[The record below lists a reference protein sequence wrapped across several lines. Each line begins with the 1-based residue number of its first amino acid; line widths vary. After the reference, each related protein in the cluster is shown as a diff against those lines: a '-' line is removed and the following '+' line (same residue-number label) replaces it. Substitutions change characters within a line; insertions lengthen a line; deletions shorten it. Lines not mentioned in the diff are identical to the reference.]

1 MSLHDPRWGHNPKRG
16 DEPKAQQGK
25 GPGNDGPPDLD
36 QLWRDFN
43 LRLNRLFGKRGGADG
58 GGYRPDARGVGVT
71 ATVVG
76 AILLLIW
83 LASGAFI
90 VPEGQVGLVSTFGE
104 LSHKTGAGFN
114 WRWPAPFQS
123 HETVNVAQVQT
134 VELGYRA
141 NVRNKQPNEAL
152 MLTADENIVDVQ
164 FSVQYKITDPVAWV
178 FNNREQVE
186 TVRDAA
192 ETAVRELVGRN
203 KMDALLSE
211 GRDKLALDAQRMI
224 RQMLARYKLGA
235 DVTGV
240 TVQSLSAPEQ
250 VAAAFEETVKAQEE
264 RARARSEA
272 QAYADD
278 IIPQAKGRAARM
290 KQDAEG
296 YRATAVNTAEGNA
309 ARFDQVVAEYA
320 KAPSVTRDRM
330 YLDTMQQIF
339 SSTSK
344 VMIDTKSATTI
355 NLPIDQMLTRSVA
368 NEAAMGSR
376 SGPVVPPQ
384 APQAQ
389 PGAQAGQPQQGTVTV
404 TGTQPQAQPQP
415 QPQPQPQQAQVP
427 GQEARPPESVRK
439 TDPRSRDSSRER
451 ETR

>member
-90 VPEGQVGLVSTFGE
+90 VPEGQVGLVTTFGE

-320 KAPSVTRDRM
+320 KAPAVTRDRM

-344 VMIDTKSATTI
+344 VMVDTKSATTI

-415 QPQPQPQQAQVP
+415 QPQQAQAP